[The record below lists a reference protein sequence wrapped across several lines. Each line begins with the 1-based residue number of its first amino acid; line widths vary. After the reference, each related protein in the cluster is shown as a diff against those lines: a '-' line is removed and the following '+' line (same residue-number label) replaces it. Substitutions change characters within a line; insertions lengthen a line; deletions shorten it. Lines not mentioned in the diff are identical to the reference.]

1 MFNNHKIS
9 LSVYFSET
17 SISWLQ
23 ELRVSFWKVTKLS
36 GPSQKLELGIKSHE
50 PMHFSGGPVAK
61 NPSSQCRGPRFDPW
75 SRN

>member
-1 MFNNHKIS
+1 MSNHEIS

-36 GPSQKLELGIKSHE
+36 GPSHKLELGIKSHE
-50 PMHFSGGPVAK
+50 PMDFSGGPVAK
-61 NPSSQCRGPRFDPW
+61 NPSSQCRGPRFDSW